1 MILYHA
7 AWDAVFIAGMEWEWY
22 HGTGAFIWQQSI
34 CWTFIILSGFCLPLG
49 RHPVRRGI
57 EVFGAGLLVTAVTVI
72 FMPENRVVFG
82 VLTLLGSCMILT
94 GLLNRLLRKVPS
106 GVGLLGSILLFWL
119 TRWVSDGMIGIK
131 GIFFLPL
138 PQLLYK
144 GLGMTFLGFT
154 EPGFMS
160 TDYFPMLPWY
170 FLFLAGYFV
179 CRICQRMGFRGRW
192 WTWNIQ
198 PFGWMGRHSLVIYLL
213 HQPVLYLLT
222 VAAEWIF

>member
-94 GLLNRLLRKVPS
+94 GLLNRLLRKVPP

-154 EPGFMS
+154 ESGFMS

-192 WTWNIQ
+192 WTWNIP